1 MVTDP
6 AGNSSATSDEAKFT
20 VDTTAPGDSN
30 DDGKVDGGDKNGG
43 KPTVAIPEATNADGN
58 TINAGD
64 LKDGVQVEVTLPGGV
79 AAGDVVTLEVKTPN
93 SNDPIK
99 VTQTLESG
107 DITAGKVTVDI
118 PKVIYQKI
126 VTVR

>member
-1 MVTDP
+1 M
-6 AGNSSATSDEAKFT
+6 
-20 VDTTAPGDSN
+20 
-30 DDGKVDGGDKNGG
+30 
-43 KPTVAIPEATNADGN
+43 
-58 TINAGD
+58 
-64 LKDGVQVEVTLPGGV
+64 EVTLPGGV

-118 PKVIYQKI
+118 PKADYQKI